1 MFTVY
6 IGLSN
11 PSWWKRSAAVGWAE
25 TAHCHCSC
33 FNPKPQDTAVG
44 RGHIGSWL
52 TRRETGAADSG
63 QGLQGTHNDRGV
75 ASVSMMWI
83 WNVSQLIF
91 FFYRLSAIKNAD
103 RILMIESGRVVE
115 SGTHESLM
123 GAKGQY
129 FTMMRGSNAEEV
141 IDTNNLAIV
150 DNDKS
155 AQLDKVVEKQLFPQS
170 QQIYESTHSGR
181 IKVIKVFEAYKIYL
195 TFDRL
200 PSDRERNRCSAR
212 TG

>member
-1 MFTVY
+1 
-6 IGLSN
+6 
-11 PSWWKRSAAVGWAE
+11 
-25 TAHCHCSC
+25 
-33 FNPKPQDTAVG
+33 
-44 RGHIGSWL
+44 
-52 TRRETGAADSG
+52 
-63 QGLQGTHNDRGV
+63 
-75 ASVSMMWI
+75 
-83 WNVSQLIF
+83 
-91 FFYRLSAIKNAD
+91 
-103 RILMIESGRVVE
+103 MIESGRVVE

-123 GAKGQY
+123 GAKGPY

-155 AQLDKVVEKQLFPQS
+155 AQLDKVVDKQLFPQS